1 LAVRIEVPDTPDFWN
16 RLESELRSST
26 PHRKRRRLG
35 VPVTA
40 MRALRA
46 FTRHA
51 VHASAV
57 AGLAFVMIV
66 SWSKPI
72 GDTASVTIGAAPD
85 VPGYLVQYGASI
97 DAETTVARA
106 RYDGYEVSVRR
117 IFTPH
122 PDEDGRILEERHPGP
137 VTVDHARGPL
147 LFVIGY
153 TIGNGD
159 TTAN

>member
-1 LAVRIEVPDTPDFWN
+1 MVRIDVPETPEFWD
-16 RLESELRSST
+16 RLESELHART
-26 PHRKRRRLG
+26 PHRRRRRFG
-35 VPVTA
+35 ASSTA
-40 MRALRA
+40 MRALRT

-51 VHASAV
+51 VHMSAV
-57 AGLAFVMIV
+57 AGLAVVMVV

-72 GDTASVTIGAAPD
+72 GDTASVTINTSPELPA
-85 VPGYLVQYGASI
+85 YLVQYGASV
-97 DAETTVARA
+97 DAATTVAQA
-106 RYDGYEVSVRR
+106 RDDGYEVAVRR
-117 IFTPH
+117 IFTPD

-137 VTVDHARGPL
+137 LTVDNARGPL

>member
-1 LAVRIEVPDTPDFWN
+1 MRIDVPETPEFWSQ
-16 RLESELRSST
+16 LESELRANA
-26 PHRKRRRLG
+26 PVRKRRRFG

-40 MRALRA
+40 MRVLRT

-51 VHASAV
+51 VHMSAV
-57 AGLAFVMIV
+57 VGLSVVMIV

-72 GDTASVTIGAAPD
+72 GDTASVTINTAPD
-85 VPGYLVQYGASI
+85 LPAYLVQYGASV
-97 DAETTVARA
+97 DAEAAVAQA
-106 RYDGYEVSVRR
+106 RDDGYEVAVRR
-117 IFTPH
+117 IFTPD
-122 PDEDGRILEERHPGP
+122 PDEDGRILQELHPGP
-137 VTVDHARGPL
+137 VTVDNARGPL

>member
-1 LAVRIEVPDTPDFWN
+1 MRTDVPETPDFWN

-26 PHRKRRRLG
+26 PQRRRRRLG

-40 MRALRA
+40 MRALRT
-46 FTRHA
+46 FTSHA

-57 AGLAFVMIV
+57 VGLAVVMIV

-72 GDTASVTIGAAPD
+72 GDTASVTIGDAPD
-85 VPGYLVQYGASI
+85 VPAYLIQYGASI

-117 IFTPH
+117 IFTPD
-122 PDEDGRILEERHPGP
+122 PEQDGRILEELHPVP
-137 VTVDHARGPL
+137 ITVDNARGPL

-153 TIGNGD
+153 TIGSGD

>member
-1 LAVRIEVPDTPDFWN
+1 MRIDVPETPEFWN
-16 RLESELRSST
+16 RLESELRAKA
-26 PHRKRRRLG
+26 PQRRRRRFG

-40 MRALRA
+40 MRALRTL
-46 FTRHA
+46 TRHA
-51 VHASAV
+51 VHMSAV
-57 AGLAFVMIV
+57 AGLAVVMIV

-72 GDTASVTIGAAPD
+72 GDTASVTINTSPELPA
-85 VPGYLVQYGASI
+85 YLVQYGASL
-97 DAETTVARA
+97 DVETTVAQA
-106 RYDGYEVSVRR
+106 RDDGYEVAVRR
-117 IFTPH
+117 IFTPD

-137 VTVDHARGPL
+137 LTVDNARGPL